1 MKNYTI
7 ILSALLTAMMWSCS
21 TTRRIPNDEILYTG
35 LKGVKVN
42 TPDPKETFPSGV
54 HESLTEAVSV
64 KPNNPLLGSAS
75 VRTPFPIGLW
85 VYNNWPNPPKGFKH
99 WIYNK
104 LASEPVLVSDVRP
117 EVRVHM
123 LDRILD
129 DNGYFSGSTSYEL
142 VQKKNKKK
150 ASILYTINSGEPYLI
165 DSIRLL
171 PDTTHLFHIIDSVVD
186 RSTYF
191 KTGSR
196 YSTDSLSGTDSQC
209 RAQPR
214 ILLFPS

>member
-42 TPDPKETFPSGV
+42 TPDPKEKFPSGV

-85 VYNNWPNPPKGFKH
+85 VYNNWPNPQKGFKH

-129 DNGYFSGSTSYEL
+129 DNGYF
-142 VQKKNKKK
+142 
-150 ASILYTINSGEPYLI
+150 
-165 DSIRLL
+165 
-171 PDTTHLFHIIDSVVD
+171 
-186 RSTYF
+186 
-191 KTGSR
+191 
-196 YSTDSLSGTDSQC
+196 
-209 RAQPR
+209 
-214 ILLFPS
+214 

>member
-42 TPDPKETFPSGV
+42 TPDPKEKFPSGV

-85 VYNNWPNPPKGFKH
+85 VYNNWPNPQKGFKH

-150 ASILYTINSGEPYLI
+150 ASILYTINSGEP
-165 DSIRLL
+165 
-171 PDTTHLFHIIDSVVD
+171 
-186 RSTYF
+186 RSEEHT
-191 KTGSR
+191 SE
-196 YSTDSLSGTDSQC
+196 L
-209 RAQPR
+209 
-214 ILLFPS
+214 